1 MNRRIY
7 TLLLLSHV
15 LLIVVTPAV
24 RAHEIRPAYLEITE
38 LDGGRVRVFWK
49 QPTRGALTLPLQPI
63 LSSGWLDES
72 EAISSYAGG
81 AKTMLWNID
90 SKDTPLLGQTVTI
103 AGLEMTLTDVL
114 LKVTLSDGTRITQ
127 LMRPESASF
136 EISEDAAGRVV
147 VRDYLRLGIEHILLG
162 VDHLLFVFGLLLL
175 SKGFRLL
182 LKTITSFTVG
192 HSISLALATLGV
204 LNVPAAPLNA
214 AIALSIVFLAAELV
228 RARRGEQS
236 VTIRRPWLVSFGFG
250 LIHGLGFASAL
261 VSLGLPESAVPLA
274 LLFFNIGVEIG
285 QVLFIL
291 VVLALLASWRKIELR
306 LPQWGGPLPAYAMG
320 SISAVWFV
328 GRFVAM
334 FVR

>member
-1 MNRRIY
+1 MMLRF
-7 TLLLLSHV
+7 LLV
-15 LLIVVTPAV
+15 GAAV
-24 RAHEIRPAYLEITE
+24 WLVMFAASVNAHEVRPAFLEITE
-38 LDGGRVRVFWK
+38 FDDGRVRVLWK
-49 QPTRGALTLPLQPI
+49 QPARGALTLPLQPI
-63 LSSGWLDES
+63 LSSGWLEES
-72 EAISSYAGG
+72 EAVTSQTAG
-81 AKTMLWNID
+81 ARMMLWNID
-90 SKDTPLLGQTVTI
+90 AKDTPLVGQTVTI

-114 LKVTLSDGTRITQ
+114 LKVTLANGAKIAQ
-127 LMRPESASF
+127 LLRPESASF

-147 VRDYLRLGIEHILLG
+147 VRDYLHLGIEHILLG

-175 SKGFRLL
+175 SKGFKLL

-204 LNVPAAPLNA
+204 VNVPSAPLNA

-228 RARRGEQS
+228 RARRGEVS
-236 VTIRRPWLVSFGFG
+236 VTIRRPWLVSFVFG

-261 VSLGLPESAVPLA
+261 VALGLPRSAVPLA

-291 VVLALLASWRKIELR
+291 IVLSLLASWRKMELR
-306 LPQWGGPLPAYAMG
+306 MPAWGKPLPAYAMG
-320 SISAVWFV
+320 SIAAVWFV

-334 FVR
+334 FVP

>member
-1 MNRRIY
+1 MMRRASVALALA
-7 TLLLLSHV
+7 LLTAA
-15 LLIVVTPAV
+15 VTSPD
-24 RAHEIRPAYLEITE
+24 AHEIRPGLLEITE
-38 LDGGRVRVFWK
+38 GEDGRVRVLWK
-49 QPTRGALTLPLQPI
+49 QPMRGAMTLPLQPI
-63 LSSGWLDES
+63 LSAGWLS
-72 EAISSYAGG
+72 EKDAVTSYRAGS
-81 AKTMLWNID
+81 KVMLWMVGPA
-90 SKDTPLLGQTVTI
+90 DTPLAGQTVTI

-114 LKVTLSDGTRITQ
+114 LKVKLADGTQITQ
-127 LMRPESASF
+127 LLRPESPSLV
-136 EISEDAAGRVV
+136 IGSEAAGRVA

-175 SKGFRLL
+175 SKGFKLL

-204 LNVPAAPLNA
+204 VNVPSAPLNA

-228 RARRGEQS
+228 RAGRGDTS
-236 VTIRRPWLVSFGFG
+236 VAIRRPWLVSFAFG

-261 VSLGLPESAVPLA
+261 VALGLPESAIPLA

-291 VVLALLASWRKIELR
+291 IVLALLASWRRMEMH
-306 LPQWGGPLPAYAMG
+306 LPAWGGPLPAYAMG
-320 SISAVWFV
+320 SIAAVWFV

-334 FVR
+334 FVP